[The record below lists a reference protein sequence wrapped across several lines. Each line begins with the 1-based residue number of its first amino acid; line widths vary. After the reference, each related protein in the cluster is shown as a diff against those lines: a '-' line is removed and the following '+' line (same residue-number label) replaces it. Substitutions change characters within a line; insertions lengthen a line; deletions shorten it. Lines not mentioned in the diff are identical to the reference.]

1 MTGTTWT
8 RRLVRVAGEFVLIV
22 LGVMV
27 ALAGDDWRDAR
38 QERQMARTY
47 LERLTVEAQQGVTTQ
62 KNQRRRFERARDA
75 SLRLVHY
82 LDGDRSAVPRDSL
95 PDLFLLS
102 AQTGSSPDQLGSDA
116 TYRELIASGQLHLLH
131 DPVTRERVVDYY
143 AAIDQV
149 QSFEES
155 MFRMHRVVGE
165 ITGYLPY
172 QLLRGNPRLTSQQR
186 ERITHELRRPELIRE
201 VPEVHAQMEMLLG
214 MIDNLREKGDSLRS
228 SLRAATGPGTGSDGA
243 ETTRSRRR

>member
-1 MTGTTWT
+1 M
-8 RRLVRVAGEFVLIV
+8 RRLGRVGGEFLLIV

-38 QERQMARTY
+38 QESQTAKTY
-47 LERLTVEAQQGVTTQ
+47 LERLAVEAQAGASAQATQ
-62 KNQRRRFERARDA
+62 LRRFERTRDA
-75 SLRLVHY
+75 SLRLMHY
-82 LDGDRSAVPRDSL
+82 LDGDRSVVSRDSL
-95 PDLFLLS
+95 PDLFVVS
-102 AQTGSSPDQLGSDA
+102 AQTGTSPDQSGPDA
-116 TYRELIASGQLHLLH
+116 TYRELVASGQLHLLH

-155 MFRMHRVVGE
+155 MFPMHKEVGA

-201 VPEVHAQMEMLLG
+201 VREVHAQIEMLLG

-228 SLRAATGPGTGSDGA
+228 SLRAALGPGTGSGDA